1 MRIHVLHDAKGR
13 ILAAVSLKSEGT
25 HPSPRPVAAS
35 GQKSLELE
43 VPAEYQ
49 HEDLQTI
56 CGTLC
61 VDVKSQ
67 KFVVAKKS
75 KAAPRRSAKSVRRS
89 KR

>member
-13 ILAAVSLKSEGT
+13 ILAAVSLNSDGI
-25 HPSPRPVAAS
+25 HPSLRPVAAS

-43 VPAEYQ
+43 VPAAYQ
-49 HEDLQTI
+49 HEDLSTI
-56 CGTLC
+56 CGKLRI
-61 VDVKSQ
+61 DVKSQ

-75 KAAPRRSAKSVRRS
+75 KALPRTSVPRS